1 MTEKTLGFLQSN
13 IDSAAE
19 LASDIDEKELFD
31 IIKVIEQVAENGG
44 KIYTM
49 GNGGS
54 ASTAKHL
61 AADLDKTADEQIK
74 LPINSTSLVSNES
87 LITAWTNDEGWEEVF
102 KGQIEQKIAEQDVL
116 IGISVHGGTG
126 EWSGNLIKALDY
138 ANEQG
143 AKTIG
148 ITGFDGG
155 KFTETCD
162 QTIIVEKD
170 STPLV
175 ESLHVLIHHLLVF
188 GLIEEVKNTDNSI
201 SNTG

>member
-1 MTEKTLGFLQSN
+1 MTTEETLAFLESN
-13 IDSAAE
+13 IDSAAS
-19 LASDIDEKELFD
+19 LVSDMKEKELFEVIK
-31 IIKVIEQVAENGG
+31 IIEKAAENGG

-61 AADLDKTADEQIK
+61 AADLDKTADEQVE
-74 LPINSTSLVSNES
+74 LPVNSTSLVSNES
-87 LITAWTNDEGWEEVF
+87 LITAWTNDEGWEEVYR
-102 KGQIEQKIAEQDVL
+102 GQIEQKITEKDVL

-126 EWSGNLIKALDY
+126 EWSGNLVKALDY

-143 AKTIG
+143 ADTVG

-162 QTIIVEKD
+162 ETIIVEKD
-170 STPLV
+170 STALV
-175 ESLHVLIHHLLVF
+175 ESLHVLIHHLIVF
-188 GLIEEVKNTDNSI
+188 GLVEEVKNTDN
-201 SNTG
+201 

>member
-1 MTEKTLGFLQSN
+1 MTTEKTLDFLESN
-13 IDSAAE
+13 ISSAAS
-19 LASDIDEKELFD
+19 LVFDIKENELFEVIK
-31 IIKVIEQVAENGG
+31 IIEKTAENGG

-61 AADLDKTADEQIK
+61 AADLDKTADEQVE

-87 LITAWTNDEGWEEVF
+87 LITAWTNDEGWEEVY
-102 KGQIEQKIAEQDVL
+102 KGQIEQKITDKDVL

-126 EWSGNLIKALDY
+126 EWSGNLVKALDY
-138 ANEQG
+138 ANKQG
-143 AKTIG
+143 ANTIG

-162 QTIIVEKD
+162 ETIIVEKD
-170 STPLV
+170 STALV
-175 ESLHVLIHHLLVF
+175 ESLHVLIHHLIVF
-188 GLIEEVKNTDNSI
+188 GLVEEVKNTDN
-201 SNTG
+201 